1 MISERALLSRRQWS
15 SLLLS
20 RSLAALHL
28 SIIGESAVS
37 LSLPQTLLLRQ
48 PVHLSASAES
58 LWGERP
64 LPTAAPAG
72 SCPFSQ
78 QFLLAYP
85 ANSSSSGGDI
95 IITLRQWTGAGGGW
109 ASRARV
115 ARPRQR
121 AGHQPRAP
129 TRTKAGSL
137 NGLTTL
143 KVTSADGSC
152 SAMDCCPI
160 TGNDTLSYARVVLFI
175 ILLCWCHYYK
185 NAYLHIIGL
194 YWAFFVFICGR
205 PVWDLSCQGR
215 SRAVKYTCGQSAH
228 FMSASLVWTNAA
240 ASPSLKTL
248 DSFCHHVF
256 LLNQVLKCHYERIN

>member
-1 MISERALLSRRQWS
+1 MHVCRARVISERALLSRRQWS

-20 RSLAALHL
+20 RPLARCSSSLCHRGECAA
-28 SIIGESAVS
+28 S
-37 LSLPQTLLLRQ
+37 LSLPQTQTLLLRQ

-58 LWGERP
+58 LWGEWP

-78 QFLLAYP
+78 QFLLVYP
-85 ANSSSSGGDI
+85 ANSSSGGDI

-121 AGHQPRAP
+121 AGHQPRAR

-160 TGNDTLSYARVVLFI
+160 TGNDTRSDARMVLFI
-175 ILLCWCHYYK
+175 MQLCWCHYYK

-194 YWAFFVFICGR
+194 YWPTSHVKAGHE
-205 PVWDLSCQGR
+205 SCQIHMR
-215 SRAVKYTCGQSAH
+215 TISA
-228 FMSASLVWTNAA
+228 L
-240 ASPSLKTL
+240 
-248 DSFCHHVF
+248 HVR
-256 LLNQVLKCHYERIN
+256 VSSVYRCC